1 MESKRIQKLV
11 EGRIHISMGR
21 HVRTRRHKRKE
32 LNKMETGIHTYS
44 KQIQKSERERE
55 RAKKRKKYLASKYD
69 LKVREAAIKRNNKS
83 YRSGAG

>member
-11 EGRIHISMGR
+11 EGRIHVSMGR

-32 LNKMETGIHTYS
+32 LHKMETGIHTYS

-55 RAKKRKKYLASKYD
+55 RERRK
-69 LKVREAAIKRNNKS
+69 ERNI
-83 YRSGAG
+83 